1 MISRP
6 LSLSWGIVS
15 AFIFS
20 VICIPTVHAGGEEF
34 SGVPTPTQLYEI
46 AAELES
52 LPVSSGAGLLS
63 PISEKPTA
71 SAPAPS
77 SSAIARSRRA
87 NVSADGLSDL
97 MGADGLKVSVSGSL
111 TTRPSTFTLD
121 LFDDVSV
128 RIVKLDMT
136 ENELGHTI
144 WRGAVVGGG
153 EAMFAIN
160 GDQVTGVVR
169 AGTRSFRIQ
178 PERGAHRVIEFD
190 AAGMPRNRND
200 AIVPNLP
207 TAPQPQNVKAPAQSP
222 AQSPANEFETAATT
236 PATINLLVV
245 YTAAAAADVEDI
257 NAAISLAVAYT
268 NTALSNSQADVQVT
282 LAGTGTVN
290 IQEAGVEMGTILS
303 DFQESN
309 GDFARIQTLRAN
321 LRADLVQ
328 VWVGENGSP
337 ESCGI
342 GYVLSDA
349 DQPNLNLASLAPFG
363 VSAVTTDFGGGCLT
377 DTIAHELG
385 HNLGSEHDRFQT
397 EDDVA
402 GPEGYNYGF
411 IDLGFFRTIMA
422 YTDQCESESQSCPL
436 IQHFS
441 NPNVNFNGRPTGAG
455 DSTPEAANAARK
467 INEIAQVISQL
478 DAHLTPDALVHMG
491 LVSSSLQTES
501 GSFLRVHNTSTQSG
515 TATISLLTEQGN
527 VWGEWTSANVAP
539 DSELQFAVTSIETD
553 AMSGMSTPPYYSVRI
568 QAGFQ
573 GYTQH
578 VLYRPADGTLTN
590 LSTCSAGVKAD
601 QTVLSGVHSSLIAAG
616 FPSSVVINNTGSTMT
631 SASLGIHDAA
641 TGTKLGTYVSPSIP
655 ANGQVVIPMTTM
667 EAFIGV
673 VPTSTMYHYVI
684 KVEGQFDGFLQH
696 LVNNIQAGVITDMTT
711 VCALDASVTTAAVAP
726 LRLGAVFSTGQTS
739 SQSFL
744 RFHNNSS
751 NAGTITVT
759 VRNLA
764 TGSMLGQWTSPSVA
778 PNGESQFGI
787 GTLENELGISM
798 NKPEYY
804 SLSISATTGGYI
816 QHVLYRPAD
825 GTLTNLSTC
834 PTGVTAAPRS
844 LSGVHTSLL
853 GTGFPSTIVINNTG
867 SVSTTATLTVYDAS
881 NGSALEGTYT
891 SASIA
896 PNGHLA
902 VLVSEI
908 ESALGFT
915 PGTGQ
920 FHYVI
925 EANSGFTGYLQHL
938 VNNVQAG
945 VITDMTTTCQLPS

>member
-1 MISRP
+1 MVLRSFTFSWSAAFAFLSIAFWAP
-6 LSLSWGIVS
+6 LVS
-15 AFIFS
+15 
-20 VICIPTVHAGGEEF
+20 AGGEEF
-34 SGVPTPTQLYEI
+34 SGVPTPTQLFEI
-46 AAELES
+46 TSELRS
-52 LPVSSGAGLLS
+52 LPASTGAGLLS
-63 PISEKPTA
+63 PATEKPTA
-71 SAPAPS
+71 SAPAPAN
-77 SSAIARSRRA
+77 SAIARSRKA
-87 NVSADGLSDL
+87 DVSADGLSEL
-97 MGADGLKVSVSGSL
+97 LGAEGLKVSVSGAL
-111 TTRPSTFTLD
+111 TTRPSTYTLD

-128 RIVKLDMT
+128 RIVKLDMS

-153 EAMFAIN
+153 EATFAIN
-160 GDQVTGVVR
+160 GDKVTGVVQ
-169 AGTRSFRIQ
+169 AGRRTFRIQ
-178 PERGAHRVIEFD
+178 PEGGSHRVIEFD
-190 AAGMPRNRND
+190 PAGIPRNRND
-200 AIVPNLP
+200 GIIPDLP
-207 TAPQPQNVKAPAQSP
+207 ALPQPEFVKAPAQS
-222 AQSPANEFETAATT
+222 SSVEFETAATT
-236 PATINLLVV
+236 PATVSLLVV
-245 YTAAAAADVEDI
+245 YTAAAAADVDDI
-257 NAAISLAVAYT
+257 EAAISLAVAYT

-290 IQEAGVEMGTILS
+290 IQEAGVEMGTILE
-303 DFQESN
+303 DFQQSN

-328 VWVGENGSP
+328 VWVGENASTQ
-337 ESCGI
+337 SCGI

-349 DQPNLNLASLAPFG
+349 DQFSSSPSALTSIASFA
-363 VSAVTTDFGGGCLT
+363 VSAVTTDFGGACLT

-385 HNLGSEHDRFQT
+385 HNLGVEHDRFQV

-402 GPEGYNYGF
+402 GPEEYNYGF

-441 NPNVNFNGRPTGAG
+441 NPNVNFSGRPTGAD

-478 DAHLTPDALVHMG
+478 DAYLTPDALLHVG

-515 TATISLLTEQGN
+515 PATISLLTEQGA

-539 DSELQFAVTSIETD
+539 DSELQFAVTNIETD
-553 AMSGMSTPPYYSVRI
+553 TLSGSPKPSYYSVRV

-573 GYTQH
+573 GYSQH

-590 LSTCSAGVKAD
+590 LSTCSAGVTAD
-601 QTVLSGVHSSLIAAG
+601 QSVLSGVHSSLIAAG
-616 FPSSVVINNTGSTMT
+616 FPSSVAINNTGSATT
-631 SASLGIHDAA
+631 SVSLGIHDAA

-655 ANGQVVIPMTTM
+655 ADGQAVIAMTTM
-667 EAFIGV
+667 EAAIGV

-684 KVEGQFDGFLQH
+684 KVEGQFEGFLQH

-726 LRLGAVFSTGQTS
+726 LRLGAVFSTEQAS

-751 NAGTITVT
+751 IAGTMTAT
-759 VRNLA
+759 VRNFA
-764 TGSMLGQWTSPSVA
+764 TGASFGQWTSPSVA
-778 PNGESQFGI
+778 PNGESQFAI
-787 GTLENELGISM
+787 GTIESELGISAM
-798 NKPEYY
+798 KPEYY
-804 SLSISATTGGYI
+804 TMSINASTGGYI
-816 QHVLYRPAD
+816 QHVLWRPAD

-844 LSGVHTSLL
+844 LSGVHTSIL
-853 GTGFPSTIVINNTG
+853 GAGFPSTIVINNTG
-867 SVSTTATLTVYDAS
+867 SVATTATLTVYDAS

-896 PNGHLA
+896 PNGHRA

-915 PGTGQ
+915 PGAGQ

-925 EANSGFTGYLQHL
+925 EANAGFTGYLQHL